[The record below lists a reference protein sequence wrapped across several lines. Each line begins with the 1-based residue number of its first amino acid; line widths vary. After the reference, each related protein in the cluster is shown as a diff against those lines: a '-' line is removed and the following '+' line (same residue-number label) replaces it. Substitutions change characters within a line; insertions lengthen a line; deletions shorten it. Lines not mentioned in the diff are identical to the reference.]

1 MTSRSVAKSLTV
13 RIPVKLYSKAAD
25 IAKRRAVSMNAL
37 VQGGL
42 EAIVR
47 AEEEQP
53 RYDAYTLLARD
64 TEECDVEYAI
74 HAQAEVMLRE

>member
-1 MTSRSVAKSLTV
+1 
-13 RIPVKLYSKAAD
+13 
-25 IAKRRAVSMNAL
+25 MNQL

-47 AEEEQP
+47 AEEEQS
-53 RYDAYTLLARD
+53 RYNAYTLLARD
-64 TEECDVEYAI
+64 IVECNVEYAA